1 MRKKNDATYPVILDV
16 NPLSLWSASNSSRGH
31 PRRLRFVRDRISVSR
46 IEINRIKKKKR
57 KRSSRERDQFV
68 FVSSLEFSLDR
79 FLLFTVDKA
88 VGKSRASSLRWLA
101 ERFLT
106 NLDPSLTAEAELPSP
121 SIDCRKDEGIIL
133 SGENKSKSFLF
144 SKRKGWTARSI
155 PRSSLR
161 RLNPPRVILTSSLWF
176 LISAL
181 LRQSMSPV
189 ADTLIGSSKSSVS
202 QPIIDYSRYV
212 RRYTSGQECGS
223 SYCKE
228 LGCREHFHCLDC
240 SGRVFVKKEEMIR
253 HFKWHK
259 KRDESLQHGFMRY
272 SPTDDCSERHPG
284 RACPHNRKQTHYH
297 CIHENCD
304 KVYISTSDV
313 QMHANY
319 HRKDSA
325 IIQEGFQRFRATES
339 CATDHCPFVGQR
351 TTHFHCRRPGC
362 RFTFKNK
369 ADMGKE
375 LLAVLPL
382 LEII

>member
-1 MRKKNDATYPVILDV
+1 
-16 NPLSLWSASNSSRGH
+16 
-31 PRRLRFVRDRISVSR
+31 
-46 IEINRIKKKKR
+46 
-57 KRSSRERDQFV
+57 
-68 FVSSLEFSLDR
+68 
-79 FLLFTVDKA
+79 
-88 VGKSRASSLRWLA
+88 
-101 ERFLT
+101 
-106 NLDPSLTAEAELPSP
+106 
-121 SIDCRKDEGIIL
+121 
-133 SGENKSKSFLF
+133 
-144 SKRKGWTARSI
+144 
-155 PRSSLR
+155 
-161 RLNPPRVILTSSLWF
+161 
-176 LISAL
+176 
-181 LRQSMSPV
+181 MSPV
-189 ADTLIGSSKSSVS
+189 ADSLMSGSKTSVS

-212 RRYTSGQECGS
+212 RRYASSQECGS
-223 SYCKE
+223 TYCKE

-272 SPTDDCSERHPG
+272 SPTDDCSEKHPG
-284 RACPHNRKQTHYH
+284 RSCPHNRKQTHYH

-369 ADMGKE
+369 ADMGKNACVINGRPCSRSR
-375 LLAVLPL
+375 LSSIKSLY
-382 LEII
+382 

>member
-1 MRKKNDATYPVILDV
+1 
-16 NPLSLWSASNSSRGH
+16 
-31 PRRLRFVRDRISVSR
+31 
-46 IEINRIKKKKR
+46 
-57 KRSSRERDQFV
+57 
-68 FVSSLEFSLDR
+68 
-79 FLLFTVDKA
+79 
-88 VGKSRASSLRWLA
+88 
-101 ERFLT
+101 
-106 NLDPSLTAEAELPSP
+106 
-121 SIDCRKDEGIIL
+121 
-133 SGENKSKSFLF
+133 
-144 SKRKGWTARSI
+144 
-155 PRSSLR
+155 
-161 RLNPPRVILTSSLWF
+161 
-176 LISAL
+176 
-181 LRQSMSPV
+181 MSPV
-189 ADTLIGSSKSSVS
+189 ADSLIGGSKTTVS

-212 RRYTSGQECGS
+212 RRYASSQECGS
-223 SYCKE
+223 TYCKE

-339 CATDHCPFVGQR
+339 CATEHCPFTGQR
-351 TTHFHCRRPGC
+351 TTHFHCRRAGC

-375 LLAVLPL
+375 CVINVGALSRNYHPSKPL
-382 LEII
+382 SFSLSFPHIEGSTRLNVSVFTFTL